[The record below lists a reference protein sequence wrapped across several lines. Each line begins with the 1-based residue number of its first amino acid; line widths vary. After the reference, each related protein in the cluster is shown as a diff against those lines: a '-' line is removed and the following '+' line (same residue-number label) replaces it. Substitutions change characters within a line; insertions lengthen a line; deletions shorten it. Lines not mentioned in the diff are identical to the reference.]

1 MDSAAGTVKNAR
13 YSKFQ
18 AVFPLRG
25 KIINAEKHNEIEV
38 YNNREVKD
46 LIISLGCGVKEDF
59 DIKKLKYHKVIC
71 CEDRDVDGAAIELL
85 LLTFFIRYMPEL
97 ILGGYLYLSLSP
109 LFINTIGKQKY
120 FTYDEKE
127 QEEFLLKH
135 KNEKISDIQ
144 RIKGLGELNADIF
157 REQVM
162 NPKTRRL
169 IQVKIEDFEK
179 ASEII
184 HMLQGNDSTHRKR
197 LIETGEL

>member
-1 MDSAAGTVKNAR
+1 MD
-13 YSKFQ
+13 Q
-18 AVFPLRG
+18 
-25 KIINAEKHNEIEV
+25 
-38 YNNREVKD
+38 
-46 LIISLGCGVKEDF
+46 
-59 DIKKLKYHKVIC
+59 
-71 CEDRDVDGAAIELL
+71 
-85 LLTFFIRYMPEL
+85 L
-97 ILGGYLYLSLSP
+97 ILNGHLYLSISP

-127 QEEFLLKH
+127 QEDFLLKH
-135 KNEKISDIQ
+135 KNDKISDIQ
-144 RIKGLGELNADIF
+144 RIKGLGELNADVF

-169 IQVKIEDFEK
+169 LQVHINDFEK

>member
-13 YSKFQ
+13 DSRFQ

-38 YNNREVKD
+38 YNNKEVKD
-46 LIISLGCGVKEDF
+46 LIISLGCGVKDDF
-59 DIKKLKYHKVIC
+59 DIKKLKYHKIVFLC
-71 CEDRDVDGAAIELL
+71 DQDADGAAIELL
-85 LLTFFIRYMPEL
+85 LLTLFFRYMPEVIINGHL
-97 ILGGYLYLSLSP
+97 FIGPSP

-127 QEEFLLKH
+127 QEDFLLKH
-135 KNEKISDIQ
+135 KNDKISDIQ

-169 IQVKIEDFEK
+169 LQVKIDDFEK
-179 ASEII
+179 ESEII

>member
-1 MDSAAGTVKNAR
+1 M
-13 YSKFQ
+13 Q
-18 AVFPLRG
+18 LI
-25 KIINAEKHNEIEV
+25 KIP
-38 YNNREVKD
+38 
-46 LIISLGCGVKEDF
+46 
-59 DIKKLKYHKVIC
+59 
-71 CEDRDVDGAAIELL
+71 DGSAIELL
-85 LLTFFIRYMPEL
+85 LLTLFFRLFPGL
-97 ILGGYLYLSLSP
+97 IENGHVYLSLSP

-135 KNEKISDIQ
+135 KSDKISDVQ

-169 IQVKIEDFEK
+169 LQVHIDDFEK
-179 ASEII
+179 VSEVI

>member
-13 YSKFQ
+13 DNKTQ

-25 KIINAEKHNEIEV
+25 KIINAEKHNEIDVLNNKEV
-38 YNNREVKD
+38 RD
-46 LIISLGCGVKEDF
+46 LILSLGCGIKDDF
-59 DIKKLKYHKVIC
+59 NIKKLRYHKIILT
-71 CEDRDVDGAAIELL
+71 EDQDADGSAIELL
-85 LLTFFIRYMPEL
+85 LLTFFFRYMPGL
-97 ILGGYLYLSLSP
+97 IEAGHLYIGPSP

-127 QEEFLLKH
+127 QEDFLLKH
-135 KNEKISDIQ
+135 KGDKISDIQ
-144 RIKGLGELNADIF
+144 RIKGLGELNADTF

-169 IQVKIEDFEK
+169 LQVHIDDFEK
-179 ASEII
+179 VSEVI

>member
-1 MDSAAGTVKNAR
+1 MIRSFFCATRTPD
-13 YSKFQ
+13 
-18 AVFPLRG
+18 G
-25 KIINAEKHNEIEV
+25 K
-38 YNNREVKD
+38 
-46 LIISLGCGVKEDF
+46 
-59 DIKKLKYHKVIC
+59 
-71 CEDRDVDGAAIELL
+71 AIELL
-85 LLTFFIRYMPEL
+85 LITLFMRYMPEV
-97 ILGGYLYLSLSP
+97 ILDGHFYISPSP

-169 IQVKIEDFEK
+169 LQVKIEDFEK

-197 LIETGEL
+197 LIETGKL

>member
-13 YSKFQ
+13 NNKFQ

-25 KIINAEKHNEIEV
+25 KIINVEKHNEIDVLNNKEV
-38 YNNREVKD
+38 RD
-46 LIISLGCGVKEDF
+46 LILSLGCGIKDDF
-59 DIKKLKYHKVIC
+59 NIKKLRYHKIILT
-71 CEDRDVDGAAIELL
+71 EDQDADGAAIELL
-85 LLTFFIRYMPEL
+85 LITFFFRYMPEV
-97 ILGGYLYLSLSP
+97 IINGHLYIGPSP

-127 QEEFLLKH
+127 QEDFLLKH
-135 KNEKISDIQ
+135 KSDKISDIQ

-169 IQVKIEDFEK
+169 LQVKIDDFDKE
-179 ASEII
+179 SEII